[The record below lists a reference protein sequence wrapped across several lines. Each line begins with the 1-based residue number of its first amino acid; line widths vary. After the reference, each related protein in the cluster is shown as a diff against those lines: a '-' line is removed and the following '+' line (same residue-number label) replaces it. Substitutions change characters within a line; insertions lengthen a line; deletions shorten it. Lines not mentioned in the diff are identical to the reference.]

1 MCGRGLTGR
10 WVVLQPLPL
19 CKVRFRW
26 PRWVAVVT
34 VLFLLVV
41 VFAALGLIVT
51 LTISDIIDNAGIP
64 SPCRL
69 RPAPPA
75 AID

>member
-1 MCGRGLTGR
+1 
-10 WVVLQPLPL
+10 VVLQPLPL

-34 VLFLLVV
+34 VLFLLAV

-51 LTISDIIDNAGIP
+51 LTISDIIDNAGTVLSP
-64 SPCRL
+64 S
-69 RPAPPA
+69 AGTTPPA
-75 AID
+75 ID

>member
-1 MCGRGLTGR
+1 M
-10 WVVLQPLPL
+10 VLQPFPL

-34 VLFLLVV
+34 VLFLLAV

-51 LTISDIIDNAGIP
+51 LTISDIIDNAGTVLSP
-64 SPCRL
+64 S
-69 RPAPPA
+69 AGTTPPA
-75 AID
+75 ID